1 MLHKSIFRIT
11 FATLLKKTGS
21 LAQLVEHDT
30 LNVGVVGSSPTG
42 TTDKRSITDGLSIA
56 LFLCVPK
63 IEQGWFPR
71 QAQIQYPQT
80 TTPSVCVPFSVSM
93 LRMEHHP
100 GGSAIH
106 LLLYP
111 HGMHSWFD
119 NRPSRQIRFRKELR
133 IPTKNQ
139 AIVFRRIDQL
149 IPHILRHAPHYT
161 HPDHAKSGMP
171 NFSAL
176 RSLFS
181 IL

>member
-1 MLHKSIFRIT
+1 MF
-11 FATLLKKTGS
+11 G
-21 LAQLVEHDT
+21 EHDT

-100 GGSAIH
+100 GGGSAIH

-119 NRPSRQIRFRKELR
+119 NRPSRQIGFRKEL
-133 IPTKNQ
+133 
-139 AIVFRRIDQL
+139 
-149 IPHILRHAPHYT
+149 PHTHKGPSKCFSTDRSTYSTHLAP
-161 HPDHAKSGMP
+161 
-171 NFSAL
+171 
-176 RSLFS
+176 
-181 IL
+181 II